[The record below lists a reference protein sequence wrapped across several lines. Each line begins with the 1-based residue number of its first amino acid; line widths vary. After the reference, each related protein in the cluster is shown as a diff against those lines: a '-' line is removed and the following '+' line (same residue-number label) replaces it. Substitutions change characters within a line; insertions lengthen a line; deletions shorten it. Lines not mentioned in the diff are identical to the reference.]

1 MPCKAIR
8 QRCRFALCARQGRD
22 RVTVGTVALGIDAQV
37 LAELGPLVEAIGESP
52 APAIGDVETR
62 RINGHRMFDYV
73 ASTWDPV
80 AGVEL
85 ERHTLT
91 TGDGATLNL
100 SWYHGPGVAGSAV
113 LYLHGGGMIFGLEHL
128 GRVYDLAVRDYVA
141 SSGVPMLMVDYRIAP
156 EHPHPTPVEDCY
168 AALRWLADSA
178 ATLGVDPARIGVM
191 GDSAGGGLAAGVCLL
206 ARDRG
211 GPPVAGQLLI
221 YPMLDDRAHPPDP
234 QLLPFLTWTYD
245 DNITGWAAL
254 LGADAGTDVV
264 APYAAPARAT
274 DLTGLPDTYIDVGDL
289 DIFRDEDISYARRLS
304 DAGVPTELHLHPGC
318 PHAFEALARRADVS
332 RRAIGDRVRR
342 LRAL

>member
-1 MPCKAIR
+1 VR
-8 QRCRFALCARQGRD
+8 ARQGRG
-22 RVTVGTVALGIDAQV
+22 RVTVGTVAFGIDAQV
-37 LAELGPLVEAIGESP
+37 LAELGPLVEAVGESP
-52 APAIGDVETR
+52 KAAIGDVETR
-62 RINGHRMFDYV
+62 RLNGHRMFDHV
-73 ASTWDPV
+73 ASTWEPV
-80 AGVEL
+80 AGVEC

-100 SWYHGPGVAGSAV
+100 SWYHGPGAPGSAV

-128 GRVYDLAVRDYVA
+128 GRVYDLALRDYVA

-211 GPPVAGQLLI
+211 GPPVAAQLLI
-221 YPMLDDRAHPPDP
+221 YPMLDDRAQPPDP

-254 LGADAGTDVV
+254 LGAAAGTDAV

-318 PHAFEALARRADVS
+318 PHAFEALARGAEVS